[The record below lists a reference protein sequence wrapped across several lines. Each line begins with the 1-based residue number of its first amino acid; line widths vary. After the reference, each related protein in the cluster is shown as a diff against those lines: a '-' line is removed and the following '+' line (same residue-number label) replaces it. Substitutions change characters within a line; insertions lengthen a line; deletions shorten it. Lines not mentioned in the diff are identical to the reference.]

1 MDKAANAIATG
12 KILRMNVSSSK
23 TSTSEAGRYSR
34 SFGLSASFASPP
46 FARAAKPSRDLN
58 T

>member
-23 TSTSEAGRYSR
+23 NQHER
-34 SFGLSASFASPP
+34 SGALLPLVRLVRFLCI
-46 FARAAKPSRDLN
+46 AAFRESGKA
-58 T
+58 